1 MSRDRPAGTS
11 RSRLPLGD
19 LLVSLGV
26 LGLGGYF
33 AYGALA
39 INVSQSYSR
48 VGPRFFPFLVAAGLL
63 LCGAL
68 LLVQALRGH
77 AAPVEAGED
86 GEDVDT
92 EAPPDLVAVAGVGA
106 ALATYVLLLETAGFV
121 LASALL
127 FWGVALAFGSRSWL
141 RDPLL
146 GLALGLVVYLAFTR
160 LLGLR
165 LPAGVL
171 APLGL

>member
-1 MSRDRPAGTS
+1 M
-11 RSRLPLGD
+11 
-19 LLVSLGV
+19 
-26 LGLGGYF
+26 
-33 AYGALA
+33 
-39 INVSQSYSR
+39 
-48 VGPRFFPFLVAAGLL
+48 
-63 LCGAL
+63 
-68 LLVQALRGH
+68 QALRGH

-92 EAPPDLVAVAGVGA
+92 EAPPDLVAVAGVGV
-106 ALATYVLLLETAGFV
+106 ALATYVLLLEAAGFV

-146 GLALGLVVYLAFTR
+146 GLLLGLTVYLAFTR

>member
-1 MSRDRPAGTS
+1 MSENEAAKP

-26 LGLGGYF
+26 LALGAYF
-33 AYGALA
+33 AYGAFA
-39 INVSQSYSR
+39 ISVSQNYSR
-48 VGPRFFPFLVAAGLL
+48 VGPRLFPFVVAAGLL

-77 AAPVEAGED
+77 AAPAEA

-92 EAPPDLVAVAGVGA
+92 DLPPDLVAVAGVGA
-106 ALATYVLLLETAGFV
+106 ALVAYLLLLEAAGFV
-121 LASALL
+121 LASAAL
-127 FWGVALAFGSRSWL
+127 FWGVALAFGSRHLL
-141 RDPLL
+141 RDPLI

-171 APLGL
+171 EPLGL